1 VGIELMQASTPG
13 PGGADAAR
21 AAPRWPRRRLFP
33 LLATIGL
40 IVIGMAS
47 TTWWGPGLVGRAG
60 WSLPDDLWATLAAAQ
75 RLLHGNLGGLY
86 TPPTRLVT
94 FPGAA
99 VILVPVV
106 ALIDAAGL
114 SLQVQNAH
122 NLHPPVWLVAGPYEI
137 ALSAIAL
144 FAADALAE
152 HLGAGRARRALLAGA
167 SAVALWSVSVRWG
180 HPEDAV
186 AVGLLLYAILA
197 LSKSA
202 TGRAAWLCGAA
213 VAIQPLVLLALPVVA
228 VVVEP
233 RRLAGFFARAAAPAV
248 VLLGAAAAANW
259 TATFHA
265 VTSQPN
271 WVTVDQATPWA
282 ALAPHTGGGQAVA
295 AGPARILAIL
305 VACGCALVA
314 GRRWRA
320 ARGSRWSQDTLG
332 EVLWWTAVALGLR
345 SVFEPVMVAYYLWP
359 ALAVALI
366 AASRSWSR
374 LIPASAA
381 AVVLTLVSQLTWRGV
396 WSWWTPMIAGLALT
410 LFFARS
416 PAGIPR
422 ATAGPPQAPAGPAAS
437 AAPQAAAE
445 E

>member
-1 VGIELMQASTPG
+1 MGIELGRASTDRSA
-13 PGGADAAR
+13 GGDAGR
-21 AAPRWPRRRLFP
+21 AIPRWVDRRLWP

-40 IVIGMAS
+40 IAVGMAS
-47 TTWWGPGLVGRAG
+47 TTWWGPWLLGKPA

-86 TPPTRLVT
+86 TPPTRLIT

-99 VILVPVV
+99 VILIPLV
-106 ALIDAAGL
+106 AVIDAAGV

-122 NLHPPVWLVAGPYEI
+122 NLHPAAWLLAGPYEI
-137 ALSAIAL
+137 ALSAVAL

-152 HLGAGRARRALLAGA
+152 HLGADRAKRAALAGA

-197 LSKSA
+197 LSKSGS
-202 TGRAAWLCGAA
+202 TRAAWLAGAA
-213 VAIQPLVLLALPVVA
+213 VAIQPLVLLALPIVA

-233 RRLAGFFARAAAPAV
+233 RRLAGFLARAAAPAA

-259 TATFHA
+259 SATFHA

-271 WVTVDQATPWA
+271 WITVDQATPWA
-282 ALAPHTGGGQAVA
+282 SLAPHAGNGQAVA

-320 ARGSRWSQDTLG
+320 ARGAPWSPDVLA
-332 EVLWWTAVALGLR
+332 EVLWWTAVALALR
-345 SVFEPVMVAYYLWP
+345 SLFEPVMVAYYLWP

-381 AVVLTLVSQLTWRGV
+381 AVVLTLVSQLTLHGA
-396 WSWWTPMIAGLALT
+396 WSWWTPMVAGLALT
-410 LFFARS
+410 LFLARTPGS
-416 PAGIPR
+416 LQ
-422 ATAGPPQAPAGPAAS
+422 ATPV
-437 AAPQAAAE
+437 E